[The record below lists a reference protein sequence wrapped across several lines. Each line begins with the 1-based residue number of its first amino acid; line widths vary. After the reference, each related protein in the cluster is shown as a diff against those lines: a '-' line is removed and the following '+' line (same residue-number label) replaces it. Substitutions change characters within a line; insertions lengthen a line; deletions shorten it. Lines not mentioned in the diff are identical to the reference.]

1 MKILANRIKDW
12 LKDVISSNKTA
23 FRREEYRWEHLLLSQ
38 ELVKN
43 HHSSK
48 GPAWCIIKVDLK
60 KSYNYVDWYFLLMC
74 LQAAGCPSKYI
85 AWIKECITTPK
96 FSIALNESLVWYFIG
111 KKCLRQGNSAI
122 LGILECRISIPS
134 DILIALNCRLLIF
147 SFADYL
153 MIFIE
158 ADVHSVRFIK
168 GVVEDFIGLSG
179 LIVNVHKSEVFC
191 VELSLTLKQRILSK
205 LQFKEGSLPVIYLGV
220 PLIFGGP
227 KLSNCKAL
235 TEKITCSLNVDI
247 LR

>member
-1 MKILANRIKDW
+1 MQDFNTFRYPNRSKLQI
-12 LKDVISSNKTA
+12 T
-23 FRREEYRWEHLLLSQ
+23 HL
-38 ELVKN
+38 
-43 HHSSK
+43 
-48 GPAWCIIKVDLK
+48 
-60 KSYNYVDWYFLLMC
+60 
-74 LQAAGCPSKYI
+74 
-85 AWIKECITTPK
+85 
-96 FSIALNESLVWYFIG
+96 
-111 KKCLRQGNSAI
+111 
-122 LGILECRISIPS
+122 
-134 DILIALNCRLLIF
+134 

-158 ADVHSVRFIK
+158 ADVHSVHFIK

-220 PLIFGGP
+220 GVPLIFGGP
-227 KLSNCKAL
+227 KLSNCKVL